1 MTAVQ
6 AFAPVEPL
14 PRRRRRMVGPVATIG
29 GLALATA
36 ALHVRDPHAHGS
48 WGLCPSSTLFGID
61 CPGCGGL
68 RGVNDL
74 TNLRFADAASSN
86 LLLAIAMPFAVFF
99 LARWAVDA
107 WRGVRR
113 TPKAPSLPLIAGV
126 VVLVLTFTVLRNLAP
141 FGWLAA

>member
-1 MTAVQ
+1 MGT
-6 AFAPVEPL
+6 L
-14 PRRRRRMVGPVATIG
+14 PE
-29 GLALATA
+29 L
-36 ALHVRDPHAHGS
+36 DP
-48 WGLCPSSTLFGID
+48 FGID

-113 TPKAPSLPLIAGV
+113 TPKAPSHPADRGGRRPRADVHGAEEPRTVRVAGG
-126 VVLVLTFTVLRNLAP
+126 LTTGRQP
-141 FGWLAA
+141 PG